1 MKKTLKALILY
12 THAHTGNL
20 INNEKKIFRMDI
32 GTNASNFGVKIK
44 NKNNIVTFE
53 KIKANTVG
61 VGVPKGITDLY
72 SHVRSN
78 NSEMLDD
85 PNAKSRHTDKIM
97 LNNASKYNS
106 IYPQMKKDGK
116 SGRRGRRPLQMAEY
130 NLGITLIALI
140 ITIIV
145 LLILAGV
152 TLNMVMGENGLFNK
166 ADLAKKQTDESQ
178 FNENIKIAA
187 LQYTIDLNADKE
199 KAKENLENNLKLYG
213 YQYAY
218 SQDRSYMNVTSSMQN
233 YAKISMNDGKI
244 EFFENGNLLAIT
256 EKNVKLYLNDDDKKR
271 YNLNSNIKTNIEQ
284 LTWQSDDEK
293 IASVDNDGNVEA
305 KSVGECY
312 VTVSGIF
319 EEKTYENSFKIVVA
333 NLVEGISLNKTNV
346 TLIRSNNESKNILE
360 DNLRANIMNENA
372 TNKIIIWKSSDPNIA
387 TVDENGHIKAISA
400 GECTIEAKAN
410 DESGKSETCK
420 VTVEERK
427 YFYDYGQKFESIT
440 GGWTAYDLRYWY
452 NIL

>member
-1 MKKTLKALILY
+1 
-12 THAHTGNL
+12 
-20 INNEKKIFRMDI
+20 
-32 GTNASNFGVKIK
+32 
-44 NKNNIVTFE
+44 
-53 KIKANTVG
+53 
-61 VGVPKGITDLY
+61 
-72 SHVRSN
+72 
-78 NSEMLDD
+78 
-85 PNAKSRHTDKIM
+85 
-97 LNNASKYNS
+97 
-106 IYPQMKKDGK
+106 
-116 SGRRGRRPLQMAEY
+116 
-130 NLGITLIALI
+130 
-140 ITIIV
+140 
-145 LLILAGV
+145 
-152 TLNMVMGENGLFNK
+152 
-166 ADLAKKQTDESQ
+166 
-178 FNENIKIAA
+178 
-187 LQYTIDLNADKE
+187 
-199 KAKENLENNLKLYG
+199 
-213 YQYAY
+213 
-218 SQDRSYMNVTSSMQN
+218 MQN